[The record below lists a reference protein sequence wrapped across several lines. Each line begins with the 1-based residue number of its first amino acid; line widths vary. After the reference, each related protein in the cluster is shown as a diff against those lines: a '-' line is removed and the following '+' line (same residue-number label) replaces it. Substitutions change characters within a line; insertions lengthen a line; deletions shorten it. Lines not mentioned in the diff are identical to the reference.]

1 MRQEPAIATTGTGGA
16 SVQSSDLRRDYATT
30 FLTEVLVIASYLV
43 AFRLV
48 AVHLGQ
54 TGFGEYALSRRTLS
68 LIAPLGVVGLDVA
81 IARYVAYGLAQRSGR
96 ARGYAGAALLIM
108 AVYRPGRPAPRL
120 VFPGL
125 FAGRVFRASGHPRPL
140 PPPPGVALRSR
151 PHPGVRRCP
160 PAAGP

>member
-54 TGFGEYALSRRTLS
+54 TGFGEYALSRSKLF
-68 LIAPLGVVGLDVA
+68 LIANLEVGGINVAVRGDCGHGVAG
-81 IARYVAYGLAQRSGR
+81 RSCTAPR
-96 ARGYAGAALLIM
+96 YAG
-108 AVYRPGRPAPRL
+108 
-120 VFPGL
+120 
-125 FAGRVFRASGHPRPL
+125 
-140 PPPPGVALRSR
+140 RS
-151 PHPGVRRCP
+151 
-160 PAAGP
+160 